1 MYQLQILRQARED
14 MQKAAKWYNEQQ
26 VGLGER
32 FLSEVIKT
40 LRLAETNPLHYEER
54 FAKKFRFALVHSFPY
69 LVVFKIKGDFIVI
82 HAVFHTRKNP
92 KPFH

>member
-26 VGLGER
+26 AGLGER

-40 LRLAETNPLHYEER
+40 LRLTETNPLHYEEK
-54 FAKKFRFALVHSFPY
+54 FIKKFRFAPVHSFPY
-69 LVVFKIKGDFIVI
+69 LVVFKIKGDLIVI
-82 HAVFHTRKNP
+82 NAVFHTSRNP
-92 KPFH
+92 KPFR